1 MPAARFPDVL
11 YPRSGEL
18 AKASFQ
24 IPPSPNISN
33 WPSQVSNRGTKI
45 SNIGVLSTFANIQ
58 GYRDAMGC
66 RIMEGF
72 RGKCSCRLA
81 STLSKNNWST
91 FLCLYWGRA
100 SPPRTSPVCA
110 GFGYRNTSAL
120 YPHLGTFHLSA
131 ATCSR
136 YSDRTFQLARSCALE
151 PHKRLRIPRADLEV
165 LGQANRGATSSSI
178 VRVRSLGLLATGRK
192 IKR

>member
-1 MPAARFPDVL
+1 M
-11 YPRSGEL
+11 S
-18 AKASFQ
+18 
-24 IPPSPNISN
+24 I
-33 WPSQVSNRGTKI
+33 
-45 SNIGVLSTFANIQ
+45 LS
-58 GYRDAMGC
+58 
-66 RIMEGF
+66 
-72 RGKCSCRLA
+72 
-81 STLSKNNWST
+81 
-91 FLCLYWGRA
+91 A

-120 YPHLGTFHLSA
+120 YLYLGTFHLSA

-178 VRVRSLGLLATGRK
+178 VRVRSLAWFARYGKENQEVSVIVELEFNELNSTAG
-192 IKR
+192 